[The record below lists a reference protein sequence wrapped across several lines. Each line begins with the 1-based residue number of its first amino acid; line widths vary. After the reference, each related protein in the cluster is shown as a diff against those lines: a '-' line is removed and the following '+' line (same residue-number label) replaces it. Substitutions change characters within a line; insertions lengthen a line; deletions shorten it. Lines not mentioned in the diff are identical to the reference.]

1 MNKKIISGIANSANR
16 MQGGFTLI
24 ELIVVM
30 AILVLLSVISYR
42 ALVTALET
50 RQVVDEYSEQL
61 REFELGVFLLTRD
74 LQQIQVS
81 PTINDKLPFSGRIGQ
96 GEQQSGELFRLQRAP
111 NATMLRGVTEVAYRL
126 ENGQLWQ
133 DVDSAQNASGA
144 GDKGDKRLSTPILKH
159 IDHLAVTFYD
169 DNGKARYHWQDPTPP
184 AVVKIILQHQRYG
197 KLEIKERV
205 NAP

>member
-1 MNKKIISGIANSANR
+1 MSNKKSKICLPSR
-16 MQGGFTLI
+16 PQRGFTLI

-81 PTINDKLPFSGRIGQ
+81 PTINDKLPFSGGIGQ
-96 GEQQSGELFRLQRAP
+96 GAQSDGELFRLQRAA
-111 NATMLRGVTEVAYRL
+111 NATMLRGVVEVAYRL

-133 DVDSAQNASGA
+133 DVDGGNG
-144 GDKGDKRLSTPILKH
+144 GTNRLSTPILR
-159 IDHLAVTFYD
+159 HLDSVAVTFYD
-169 DNGKARYHWQDPTPP
+169 DDGKARYRWQDSTPP
-184 AVVKIILQHQRYG
+184 TVVSIILQHQRYG